1 MFGSSNYDSWMIMI
15 IFIDDLLVFL
25 GYQNPWWKCLWKN
38 HGDVLM
44 GFGHCVDNLT
54 KSCCTV
60 PAMFPKEEDIVRE
73 VISKT

>member
-1 MFGSSNYDSWMIMI
+1 MNKP
-15 IFIDDLLVFL
+15 L
-25 GYQNPWWKCLWKN
+25 C
-38 HGDVLM
+38 GDVLM

-73 VISKT
+73 VISKIECRVDQHPEMNEMMVPSEGPTKEMHRN